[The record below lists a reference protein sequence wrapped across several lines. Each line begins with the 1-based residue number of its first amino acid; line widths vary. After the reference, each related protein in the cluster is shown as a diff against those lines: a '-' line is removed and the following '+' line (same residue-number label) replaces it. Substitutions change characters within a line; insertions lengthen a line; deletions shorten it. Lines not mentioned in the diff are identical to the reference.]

1 LNFKQKTQVLMVGCG
16 QMGSALL
23 SRWLDQPNFSFTVV
37 SPSGRIVPKSV
48 KMVRSAKALQNIR
61 FDLIVIAV
69 KPQMITEILPAY
81 TDLLAED
88 GCYLSIAAGFS
99 TASIEKLAGR
109 ASLIRIMP
117 NLPVQIGKGVSSLY
131 ANRYATL
138 QQRLLVEA
146 LMATTGQLVWAKAE
160 DDIDR
165 LTAIAGS
172 GPGYVF
178 EIARCWVKAGQ
189 TLGFSEAMS
198 REMILRTLAGSAELA
213 LSSQAPLDELR
224 NGVTSKNGTTAA
236 GLCALNQ
243 DASLDDLLQKT
254 VAAAYARALELR

>member
-1 LNFKQKTQVLMVGCG
+1 LNFKKKTRVLMVGCG
-16 QMGSALL
+16 KMGSALL
-23 SRWLDQPNFSFTVV
+23 TRWLGQPNFTFTVV
-37 SPSGRIVPKSV
+37 SPSGRLMPKGV
-48 KMVRSAKALQNIR
+48 NMVRSAKALVDTR

-69 KPQMITEILPAY
+69 KPQMIAEILPVY
-81 TDLLAED
+81 TDLLAYN

-99 TASIEKLAGR
+99 TNSIEELVGK

-131 ANRYATL
+131 ANKYATL
-138 QQRLLVEA
+138 QQRILVEA
-146 LMATTGQLVWAKAE
+146 LMTTTGQLVWTKTE

-178 EIARCWVKAGQ
+178 EIARCWINAGQ
-189 TLGFSEAMS
+189 TLGFSEGIS
-198 REMILRTLAGSAELA
+198 REMVLRTLVGSAELA
-213 LSSQAPLDELR
+213 LSSQASLDELR
-224 NGVTSKNGTTAA
+224 EGVTSKNGTTAA

-243 DASLDDLLQKT
+243 DANLDDLLQKT
-254 VAAAYARALELR
+254 IDAAYARALELR